1 MILNRYIYINQI
13 VFKCVTSK
21 KALNHFFE
29 CTNTNTFMNFSVN
42 FEIRL

>member
-29 CTNTNTFMNFSVN
+29 CRCGFHTINIEMIYV
-42 FEIRL
+42 